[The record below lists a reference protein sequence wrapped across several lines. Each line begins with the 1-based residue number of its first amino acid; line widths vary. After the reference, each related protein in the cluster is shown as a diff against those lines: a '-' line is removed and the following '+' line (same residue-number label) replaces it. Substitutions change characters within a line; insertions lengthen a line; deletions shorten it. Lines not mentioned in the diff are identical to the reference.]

1 VSERAC
7 ARVATFAASAAIA
20 IAAAALAG
28 VVLDVELLVT
38 GLPSATAMKTNTA
51 IVLVLLGAAPM
62 LLRVDRP
69 GRRRA
74 VGRACA
80 AVAAT
85 ISAATFAE
93 YAAGVDLGIDQ
104 LLARDARG
112 PAPLGRMAPT
122 TSVAALAASASL
134 LLLDGGRL
142 RRAASHALA
151 LGALGIA
158 FIAVAGYLYASTALY
173 QVGGHTPMALN
184 TSVALVA
191 VALAILCER
200 PQRGLVAVF
209 TLPGVAGT
217 TARRLVPAA
226 ILALMLLGWLLLQA
240 QHANLMPP
248 EIGIA
253 LVVTSGAIVIGGL
266 ILWNAR
272 VQGEAEAERDAANE
286 AARFALELGDLL
298 RSSSGSPEA
307 LQTIAER
314 LGARLR
320 ATRCMFAD
328 INIAGDSAMFHRG
341 HVAGV
346 PPLEGRVPMSSLSP
360 DGIADLAAGRS
371 VRYQDTRSDPRTAAQ
386 HADWYGPAGIGS
398 AVLMPLLRDGRLVAV
413 LIVADR
419 APRNWTAEESS
430 LIGRVAE
437 RTWVWVEHLRGI
449 EALRESETRKAAL
462 MRSAF
467 DAIVLM
473 SGSGAIVEVNP
484 AAERLF
490 GHPSEAILGRALS
503 EVLVPEPLREQHDR
517 ALARYL
523 AGGPPTVLGRVRQVS
538 ALRAD
543 GHEIPVELV
552 VNRIAGHEPPLFA
565 GFARDISERTRA
577 EEQFRMALEAA
588 PTGMALLD
596 ADDRIVLV
604 NRALERTF
612 GYRRDELVGRSVELL
627 EPQRLRG
634 HYRGSRRELLVG
646 RAIEPVSGG
655 ERVGLRKDGVEV
667 EVDVGWTSIVR
678 GDERFILESVVDI
691 TARKRA
697 DGEQARLVAE
707 LTALSGELE
716 QRVDAR
722 TQALA
727 ASLREKEVLLKE
739 VHHRVKNNLQVIS
752 SLLNLQAQRV
762 DDPRVRAM
770 LDESRDRVYAIAV
783 VHEKLYQ
790 SKDLSRVPFDEYVR
804 ELVDN
809 LLHSL
814 GYDGRISVIVD
825 VCDVRLP
832 VDIAVP
838 CGLIV
843 SELVTNAFKHAFPD
857 GRPGEIRLSMR
868 RADDGRIELIVADD
882 GIGLP
887 ETVDPRQTLT
897 LGLDLVVTFAEQLDA
912 ELDIGRRP
920 GTTFTLRFRHD
931 RR

>member
-1 VSERAC
+1 VSERAF
-7 ARVATFAASAAIA
+7 ARVAIFAASSAVAIA
-20 IAAAALAG
+20 VAALAG
-28 VVLDVELLVT
+28 LALGVELLVT

-51 IVLVLLGAAPM
+51 IVLVLLGGAAV

-69 GRRRA
+69 GWRRA
-74 VGRACA
+74 AGRACA
-80 AVAAT
+80 AVAAVVT
-85 ISAATFAE
+85 AATVVE
-93 YAAGVDLGIDQ
+93 HAAGIDLGIDQ
-104 LLARDARG
+104 LFARDPHG

-134 LLLDGGRL
+134 LLLDGGR
-142 RRAASHALA
+142 RCRAASHALA

-200 PQRGLVAVF
+200 PRRGLVAVF

-226 ILALMLLGWLLLQA
+226 ILALMLLGWLLVGA
-240 QHANLMPP
+240 QHAKLVPP

-253 LVVTSGAIVIGGL
+253 LVVTSGALVIGGL

-286 AARFALELGDLL
+286 STRFALELGELL
-298 RSSSGSPEA
+298 RMSSGSPEA
-307 LQTIAER
+307 LQTTAER
-314 LGARLR
+314 LGAWLK

-328 INIAGDSAMFHRG
+328 IDFAGESVRLHRG
-341 HVAGV
+341 HVV
-346 PPLEGRVPMSSLSP
+346 DLPPLEGQVPMSSFSP
-360 DGIADLAAGRS
+360 DGIADLAAGRA
-371 VRYQDTRSDPRTAAQ
+371 VRYQDTRTDPRTAAQ
-386 HADWYGPAGIGS
+386 HASWYGPAGIGS

-413 LIVADR
+413 LVVADR
-419 APRNWTAEESS
+419 APRSWTAEETS
-430 LIGRVAE
+430 LIERVAE

-449 EALRESETRKAAL
+449 EALRESEARKAAL

-473 SGSGAIVEVNP
+473 NGSGAIVEVNP

-490 GHPSEAILGRALS
+490 GHPSEAIVGRTLS
-503 EVLVPEPLREQHDR
+503 GVMVPERLREQHDQ
-517 ALARYL
+517 AVARYL
-523 AGGPPTVLGRVRQVS
+523 AGGQPTVLGRVRQLS
-538 ALRAD
+538 ALHAD
-543 GHEIPVELV
+543 GHEIPIELV
-552 VNRIAGHEPPLFA
+552 VNRIAGQEPPMFA

-596 ADDRIVLV
+596 ADDRMVLV

-612 GYRRDELVGRSVELL
+612 GYRREELIGRSVELL
-627 EPQRLRG
+627 EPQHLRG
-634 HYRGSRRELLVG
+634 QYRGSRRELLAGGAV
-646 RAIEPVSGG
+646 EPVSGG
-655 ERVGLRKDGVEV
+655 ERVGLCKDGTEV
-667 EVDVGWTSIVR
+667 PIDVGWTPIVR

-707 LTALSGELE
+707 LTAFSSELE
-716 QRVDAR
+716 RRVDAR

-783 VHEKLYQ
+783 VHQKLYQ
-790 SKDLSRVPFDEYVR
+790 SKDLSRIPFDEYVR

-814 GYDGRISVIVD
+814 GCDRRITVTID
-825 VCDVRLP
+825 ACDVRLP

-843 SELVTNAFKHAFPD
+843 SELVTNALKHAFPD
-857 GRPGEIRLSMR
+857 GRAGELRISIRR
-868 RADDGRIELIVADD
+868 TDDGRIELVVADD

-887 ETVDPRQTLT
+887 ETLDPQRTRS

-912 ELDIGRRP
+912 ELDIRRQP
-920 GTTFTLRFRHD
+920 GTAFTLRFRDD